1 MKRIHAGIARTAT
14 MAGVLALVLT
24 AHGTV
29 PANAQTAQLC
39 MPKAELLMDQL
50 GKQYGEV
57 LTAAGVDAN
66 GNFVQVYSS
75 DDKGTWTI
83 AVTLPG
89 GPTCV
94 ISAGEGWV
102 REQTAELPKPGQNS

>member
-1 MKRIHAGIARTAT
+1 MTRVNASIARTAAV
-14 MAGVLALVLT
+14 AGVLAVALT
-24 AHGTV
+24 APGTT
-29 PANAQTAQLC
+29 PADAQAARLC
-39 MPKAELLMDQL
+39 TPRADLLMDRL

-57 LTAAGVDAN
+57 LTAAGVDAD
-66 GNFVQVYSS
+66 GNLVQVYSS
-75 DDKGTWTI
+75 DDRGTWTI
-83 AVTLPG
+83 AITIPG

>member
-1 MKRIHAGIARTAT
+1 MKRFHAGIARTAT
-14 MAGVLALVLT
+14 IAGLLALVLT
-24 AHGTV
+24 AHGTT
-29 PANAQTAQLC
+29 PASAQSTKLC
-39 MPKAELLMDQL
+39 MPRADLLMDQL

-83 AVTLPG
+83 AVTIPG

-102 REQTAELPKPGQNS
+102 REQTAELRDPGQSS